1 MSDNNNGEAR
11 FIQKWNAWYWVERN
25 DKHMLYYGP
34 YPTREDTQRIKCGY
48 FQHATLRT
56 PLRPTP
62 TVTGVALLCAVAVVA
77 MLPMSA
83 EAQQSRSFYDQ
94 RGSFAGTSLTR
105 GNSTSVYNG
114 RGSFA
119 GSSIRN
125 SDGTTSF
132 YDRSGHFTGS
142 STNTLAKR

>member
-34 YPTREDTQRIKCGY
+34 YPTREDTQRITCGS
-48 FQHATLRT
+48 FRHPPLRT
-56 PLRPTP
+56 SLRPTP
-62 TVTGVALLCAVAVVA
+62 TVTGAALLCTVAVVA
-77 MLPMSA
+77 MLPRSA
-83 EAQQSRSFYDQ
+83 EAQQSPSFYDQ
-94 RGSFAGTSLTR
+94 
-105 GNSTSVYNG
+105 

-125 SDGTTSF
+125 SGGTTVLL
-132 YDRSGHFTGS
+132 RSQQ
-142 STNTLAKR
+142 TLQRIVHNDVAQTIEPCLQVAKL